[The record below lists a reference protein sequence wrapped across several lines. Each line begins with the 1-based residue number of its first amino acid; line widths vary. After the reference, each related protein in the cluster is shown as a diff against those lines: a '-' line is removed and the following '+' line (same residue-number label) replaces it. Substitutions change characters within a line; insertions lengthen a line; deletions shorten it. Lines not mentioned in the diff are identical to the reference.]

1 MCKIESLVNALR
13 ENEQI
18 YVRISRENYD
28 TFFSDCAAAGI
39 HQFFTGKEFKGE
51 DVRGMM
57 SIYHDRSIGYVSN
70 LCFMAAVAGKEAVNR
85 DDVGQN
91 IIVIDYDKLLNGKDY
106 ILPKDKSV
114 TLNGKPLTGRIITIQ
129 NN

>member
-1 MCKIESLVNALR
+1 MRKIESLVNALR

-28 TFFSDCAAAGI
+28 TFFSDCDAVGI
-39 HQFFTGKEFKGE
+39 HQFFTCKKFKRE
-51 DVRGMM
+51 DVRGLM
-57 SIYHDRSIGYVSN
+57 SINHDRSIGYVSN

-85 DDVGQN
+85 DNVSQN
-91 IIVIDYDKLLNGKDY
+91 IIVIDYDKLLRGEDY
-106 ILPKDKSV
+106 LLTTDKSV
-114 TLNGKPLTGRIITIQ
+114 TLNGKQLTGRIITIH